1 MLVARRNTNLMPTLF
16 NELLNWDNWGN
27 YANEEHYCAPKMNVT
42 EDEQDYELQLC
53 VPGLAKEDL
62 DLSLDSEGNLV
73 VEMVKKEEKQEET
86 SRRVLRHEFGQAKFK
101 QLLSLP
107 ENVKKEQISA
117 KVENGILTIRLPKIT
132 EQEKQALAQRI
143 EIL

>member
-1 MLVARRNTNLMPTLF
+1 MLVTKTNPNLMPSLF
-16 NELLNWDNWGN
+16 NELLNWNNWTN
-27 YANEEHYCAPKMNVT
+27 FAHEEHYTTPKMNVT

-62 DLSLDSEGNLV
+62 TLSIDSDGNLV
-73 VEMVKKEEKQEET
+73 VEMVQKEEKHEE
-86 SRRVLRHEFGQAKFK
+86 SKRRVLRHEFGEMKFK

-107 ENVKKEQISA
+107 DNVKKEQISA

-143 EIL
+143 EIM